1 MPSRLIYSPHSLRAS
16 FQAVLAVAAG
26 QKAGSSKWILKLLSV
41 IRELS
46 AQRKEGG
53 VRHVVDGGHS

>member
-26 QKAGSSKWILKLLSV
+26 WKEGYSKWILKLCSV
-41 IRELS
+41 ICELS
-46 AQRKEGG
+46 APSREGG
-53 VRHVVDGGHS
+53 VRHVDCGHS

>member
-1 MPSRLIYSPHSLRAS
+1 M
-16 FQAVLAVAAG
+16 LAVAAG